1 MFTLLKRTDM
11 LLKTSAGLLVWAL
24 LAGCS
29 TASKNIA
36 ATYTSPQQY
45 QTYDCAQLA
54 QESQRILVR
63 VKQLGVQL
71 DKAAAND
78 QAIGVVGAVLFW
90 PALLALGGTKQQ
102 EAEYARLKGDYE
114 AAEQAAIAKK
124 CAAASSSPLA
134 KAKQTTA
141 LVDLD
146 KDFAKV
152 ADVQAVPF
160 LNDRGREGYLH
171 WLNQKSPK
179 AFVVAPNGTWN
190 ATWGLTSTSGAESP
204 EPLPRAL
211 ARCEKR
217 TQGCKVYAVDD
228 RVVWVP

>member
-1 MFTLLKRTDM
+1 M
-11 LLKTSAGLLVWAL
+11 LLKTGGCLLALAL

-29 TASKNIA
+29 TASKNIVSN
-36 ATYTSPQQY
+36 YISPQQY
-45 QTYDCAQLA
+45 SSYDCAQLA

-71 DKAAAND
+71 DQAAAND

-90 PALLALGGTKQQ
+90 PALFALGGTKQQ
-102 EAEYARLKGDYE
+102 EAEYARLKGEYE

-124 CAAASSSPLA
+124 CASVSAAPAAKISPDMP
-134 KAKQTTA
+134 Q
-141 LVDLD
+141 VDLD

-152 ADVQAVPF
+152 SDVQAVPF
-160 LNDRGREGYLH
+160 LNDRGREGYRH

-179 AFVVAPNGTWN
+179 AFVLAPNGTWN
-190 ATWGLTSTSGAESP
+190 ATWGMTTGNGDESP
-204 EPLPRAL
+204 EPLPRAM

-217 TQGCKVYAVDD
+217 AQGCRAYAVDQ

>member
-1 MFTLLKRTDM
+1 MLIRT
-11 LLKTSAGLLVWAL
+11 GVCLLVLAM

-29 TASKNIA
+29 TASKKIA

-45 QTYDCAQLA
+45 QSYDCAQLA
-54 QESQRILVR
+54 QESHRILVR

-71 DKAAAND
+71 DQAAAND

-102 EAEYARLKGDYE
+102 EAEYARLKGEYE

-124 CAAASSSPLA
+124 CASVAAAPMAKISPN
-134 KAKQTTA
+134 KPQ
-141 LVDLD
+141 VDLD
-146 KDFAKV
+146 KDFAK
-152 ADVQAVPF
+152 ASDVQAVPF
-160 LNDRGREGYLH
+160 LNDRGREGYRH
-171 WLNQKSPK
+171 WLNQKPPK
-179 AFVVAPNGTWN
+179 AFVLAPNGTWN
-190 ATWGLTSTSGAESP
+190 ATWGLTTGSGDESP
-204 EPLPRAL
+204 DPLPRAM

-217 TQGCKVYAVDD
+217 AQGCKAYAVDE